1 MVERDQSFDDQG
13 MMRTHRL
20 SLFMSEQQHN
30 TPRARPCHV
39 SCSACDGPVGVSH
52 LLLDSEASVHPV
64 SGMLSSGAVELVETL
79 GWFGLCQRLERT
91 FRFERKPR
99 FVLGWLCASSS
110 SFPASVPV
118 TFEVLVASTFVSAC
132 FLQVFFSRRDSL

>member
-91 FRFERKPR
+91 FRFERNPNKQEPNPPQQGLLR
-99 FVLGWLCASSS
+99 FRSHNKD
-110 SFPASVPV
+110 
-118 TFEVLVASTFVSAC
+118 VS
-132 FLQVFFSRRDSL
+132 DYSLKS